1 VPCLLSLT
9 LDDLI
14 YQYFGVGLAMS
25 LLPAIADF
33 GLVSKCDDLISL
45 GFSQRSSHDLG
56 SLNDRIANKGIAIPP
71 DKEHLIEFD
80 PIAFSDIQTLDF
92 YCLLWGYL
100 VLLAIYFNN
109 SVNIPYLRA
118 ENGILA
124 PQIARCQ
131 ADQEGC

>member
-1 VPCLLSLT
+1 
-9 LDDLI
+9 
-14 YQYFGVGLAMS
+14 MS

-33 GLVSKCDDLISL
+33 GLVSKCDNLLSL
-45 GFSQRSSHDLG
+45 GFPQRSSHNLG
-56 SLNDRIANKGIAIPP
+56 PLYDRIADKGIAISPN
-71 DKEHLIEFD
+71 KKHIVEFD

-100 VLLAIYFNN
+100 VLLATYLNN
-109 SVNIPYLRA
+109 SVNLPYLRA